1 MICRIVFGFAFVLGV
16 SMIGPR
22 STNAE
27 PDKAELAQKAQAI
40 LKTNCYRCHGAGD
53 SAEGGFNFVLNQPRL
68 LSTKKVVPSDA
79 KGSKLYKQIVD
90 EVMPPAMDAD
100 GKPVKQRPSVDDIAI
115 IKQWIEAGA
124 PEFKK

>member
-1 MICRIVFGFAFVLGV
+1 MLYRLLSGVALVFVIFLL
-16 SMIGPR
+16 GPR

-40 LKTNCYRCHGAGD
+40 LKTNCYRCHGANE
-53 SAEGGFNFVLNQPRL
+53 SAEGGVNYVLNQPRL
-68 LSTKKVVPSDA
+68 LSTKKVVPGDS

-90 EVMPPAMDAD
+90 EVMPPAKDAD
-100 GKPVKQRPSVDDIAI
+100 GKPVKQRPSVEDIAV

-124 PEFKK
+124 PDFKK